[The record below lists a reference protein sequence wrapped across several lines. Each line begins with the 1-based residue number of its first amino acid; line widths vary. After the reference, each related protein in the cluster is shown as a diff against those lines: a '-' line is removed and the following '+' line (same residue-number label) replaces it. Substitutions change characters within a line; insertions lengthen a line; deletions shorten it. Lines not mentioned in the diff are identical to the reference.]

1 VTLTPGKTGE
11 FTVTADGKKL
21 WDKFE
26 SDRFP
31 EHEEVLTQ
39 LG

>member
-1 VTLTPGKTGE
+1 MELIPGGGGE

-21 WDKFE
+21 WDKHE
-26 SDRFP
+26 SHRFP
-31 EHEEVLTQ
+31 EHDEILKQ